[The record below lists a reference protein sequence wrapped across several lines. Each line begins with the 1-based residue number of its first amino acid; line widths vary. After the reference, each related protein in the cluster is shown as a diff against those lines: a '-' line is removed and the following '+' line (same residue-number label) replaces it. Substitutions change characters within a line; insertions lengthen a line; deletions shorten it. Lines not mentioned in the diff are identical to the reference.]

1 MLFVNTGRE
10 GACVACF
17 LMMEREIENSIR
29 KVMSYLKDL
38 GVTVTLSAD
47 TDASC
52 CDLYRYEITIPE
64 YDEREVILYS
74 LLHEA
79 GHFFLDAENRDLP
92 PNPDSR
98 DVLFNEVL
106 AWDRGREIAETLRLD
121 FFEKDEYYEMSKE
134 SIEKYTAFFKLKIL
148 Q

>member
-1 MLFVNTGRE
+1 ML
-10 GACVACF
+10 
-17 LMMEREIENSIR
+17 EREIESSIR
-29 KVMSYLKDL
+29 KVVAYLKDINVS
-38 GVTVTLSAD
+38 VTFSSSVTE
-47 TDASC
+47 SC

-64 YDEREVILYS
+64 YEEREVVLYS

-92 PNPDSR
+92 PNPDSL

-106 AWDRGREIAETLRLD
+106 AWDRGREIAESLRLD

>member
-1 MLFVNTGRE
+1 
-10 GACVACF
+10 
-17 LMMEREIENSIR
+17 MMEREIENSIR
-29 KVMSYLKDL
+29 KVISYLKDL
-38 GVTVTLSAD
+38 GVSVILSKD
-47 TDASC
+47 SESSC

-92 PNPDSR
+92 SNPDSL

-121 FFEKDEYYEMSKE
+121 FFEKDEYYEMSRE

>member
-1 MLFVNTGRE
+1 ML
-10 GACVACF
+10 
-17 LMMEREIENSIR
+17 EREIESSIR
-29 KVMSYLKDL
+29 KVVAYLKDIN
-38 GVTVTLSAD
+38 VSVTFSSTVTE
-47 TDASC
+47 SC

-64 YDEREVILYS
+64 YEEREVVLYS

-92 PNPDSR
+92 TNPDSL

-106 AWDRGREIAETLRLD
+106 AWDRGREIAEALRLD

>member
-1 MLFVNTGRE
+1 ML
-10 GACVACF
+10 
-17 LMMEREIENSIR
+17 EREIENSIR
-29 KVMSYLKDL
+29 KVISYLKEI
-38 GVTVTLSAD
+38 GVTVTLSK
-47 TDASC
+47 DAKQSC
-52 CDLYRYEITIPE
+52 CDLYRCEVTIPE

-79 GHFFLDAENRDLP
+79 GHFFLEAENRDLP
-92 PNPDSR
+92 PDPDSL

>member
-1 MLFVNTGRE
+1 M
-10 GACVACF
+10 F

-29 KVMSYLKDL
+29 KVISYLKDL
-38 GVTVTLSAD
+38 GVSVILSKD
-47 TDASC
+47 SESSC

-92 PNPDSR
+92 SNPDSL

-121 FFEKDEYYEMSKE
+121 FFEKDEYYEMSRE

>member
-1 MLFVNTGRE
+1 ML
-10 GACVACF
+10 
-17 LMMEREIENSIR
+17 EREIESSIR
-29 KVMSYLKDL
+29 RVVSYLKDI
-38 GVTVTLSAD
+38 GVNVNFCP
-47 TDASC
+47 DAEFSC

-64 YDEREVILYS
+64 KDDRETVLYS

-92 PNPDSR
+92 PDPDSL

-106 AWDRGREIAETLRLD
+106 AWDRGREIAESLRLE
-121 FFEKDEYYEMSKE
+121 FFEKDEYYIMSRE
-134 SIEKYTAFFKLKIL
+134 CVEKYTAFFKLKIL

>member
-1 MLFVNTGRE
+1 
-10 GACVACF
+10 
-17 LMMEREIENSIR
+17 
-29 KVMSYLKDL
+29 
-38 GVTVTLSAD
+38 
-47 TDASC
+47 
-52 CDLYRYEITIPE
+52 
-64 YDEREVILYS
+64 VILYS

-92 PNPDSR
+92 SNPDSL

-121 FFEKDEYYEMSKE
+121 FFEKDEYYEMSRE

>member
-1 MLFVNTGRE
+1 MLM
-10 GACVACF
+10 
-17 LMMEREIENSIR
+17 LEREIESSIR
-29 KVMSYLKDL
+29 KVVAYLKDINVS
-38 GVTVTLSAD
+38 VTFSSSVTE
-47 TDASC
+47 SC

-64 YDEREVILYS
+64 YEEREVVLYS

-92 PNPDSR
+92 PNPDSL

-106 AWDRGREIAETLRLD
+106 AWDRGREIAESLRLD

>member
-1 MLFVNTGRE
+1 MNVQE
-10 GACVACF
+10 GACIAHI
-17 LMMEREIENSIR
+17 LMLEREIESSIR
-29 KVMSYLKDL
+29 KVVAYLKEINVQVKFSSS
-38 GVTVTLSAD
+38 VTE
-47 TDASC
+47 SC

-64 YDEREVILYS
+64 YEEREVVLYS

-79 GHFFLDAENRDLP
+79 GHFFLEAEDRDLP
-92 PNPDSR
+92 TNPDSL

-121 FFEKDEYYEMSKE
+121 FFEKDEYYEMSRE

>member
-1 MLFVNTGRE
+1 ML
-10 GACVACF
+10 
-17 LMMEREIENSIR
+17 ERDIETSIR
-29 KVMSYLKDL
+29 KVVNYLKDL
-38 GVTVTLSAD
+38 GVVVIFSKSAEFS
-47 TDASC
+47 T

-64 YDEREVILYS
+64 EDDRETILYS

-79 GHFFLDAENRDLP
+79 GHFFLEAENRDLP
-92 PNPDSR
+92 PDPDSL